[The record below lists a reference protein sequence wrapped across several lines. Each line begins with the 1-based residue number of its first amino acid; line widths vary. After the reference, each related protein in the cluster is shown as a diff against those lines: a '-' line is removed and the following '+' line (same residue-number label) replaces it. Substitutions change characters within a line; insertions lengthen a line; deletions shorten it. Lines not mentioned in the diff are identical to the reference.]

1 MENPKLMPELKDLLE
16 SVRRFHALHPEGCFI
31 FHFLGFQ
38 PSKEEDDDEEPFYD
52 IDIDKTALGMYGD
65 IYMIRQMLNDL
76 RDIAENEKDDEEFVN
91 L

>member
-38 PSKEEDDDEEPFYD
+38 PSQEEEEDDSFYD
-52 IDIDKTALGMYGD
+52 IDADKTTLGMYGD

-76 RDIAENEKDDEEFVN
+76 RDIAENEKGDDEFVN
-91 L
+91 I